1 MHFVSSSAGFYEV
14 NNTIYVRDLFLT
26 AKRLVAA
33 LRNNR
38 QPSQGSLIWFR
49 GLVSNLPPC
58 YCGASTA
65 ARVIDTESKTA
76 TYKSENVT

>member
-1 MHFVSSSAGFYEV
+1 MHFVSSYTNFYEV
-14 NNTIYVRDLFLT
+14 NNAIYVHDLFRT
-26 AKRLVAA
+26 VKWLVAA

-38 QPSQGSLIWFR
+38 QPSEGGLIWFR

-65 ARVIDTESKTA
+65 ARVIDTESKTT